1 MVVPDRGRGRVLRL
15 SFEMRRLRRAVSLV
29 GLVAAAAALTLGWLV
44 AELPLIWSHDDLV
57 EENLALRGQL
67 RDIEGQLDQ
76 IDASLRRLRLFDAQL
91 REMSDSPLFPGGTGP
106 ISDEDALL
114 LGLEPH
120 THGGDSV
127 YLPWLPIPGPSLTP
141 EDLRPAES
149 WGRAVEARTADM
161 LRVMGQMEP
170 RMSAL
175 AEDVEDLLSVRAAL
189 PQIWPLAGVFTSG
202 FGYRSS
208 PFKRRWNFHS
218 GIDVSAPRGSRIMAV
233 APGEVTEAEY
243 TGGYGRMI
251 LIDHGYGI
259 VTRYAHNTSLFVK
272 VGDEVA
278 SGQVISTVGTTGQA
292 TGPHLHFEIL
302 IDGRAVDPLDYLP
315 R

>member
-1 MVVPDRGRGRVLRL
+1 MVVPDRGRGRVVRL
-15 SFEMRRLRRAVSLV
+15 SFEMRHMRRAVGAA
-29 GLVAAAAALTLGWLV
+29 GLVAAAAALALGGML
-44 AELPLIWSHDDLV
+44 AELPLIWSHDELV

-67 RDIEGQLDQ
+67 RDIEGQLDEV
-76 IDASLRRLRLFDAQL
+76 DASLRRLRLFDAQL
-91 REMSDSPLFPGGTGP
+91 REMAESPLFPVGAGP
-106 ISDEDALL
+106 ISDEEAML
-114 LGLEPH
+114 LGLDPN
-120 THGGDSV
+120 THGGDAV
-127 YLPWLPIPGPSLTP
+127 YLPWLPTPGPSFTP

-161 LRVMGQMEP
+161 LRVMGQLEP

-175 AEDVEDLLSVRAAL
+175 AEDVEDMLSVRSAL

-208 PFKRRWNFHS
+208 PFRRRWNFHS

-233 APGEVTEAEY
+233 APGRVIEAEY

-272 VGDEVA
+272 VGDEVEM
-278 SGQVISTVGTTGQA
+278 GQVISTVGTTGQA
-292 TGPHLHFEIL
+292 TGPHLHFEL
-302 IDGRAVDPLDYLP
+302 LVDGRAVDPLDYLP